1 MKGKNL
7 LIPLVSFI
15 EPANVYEGNLL
26 NPMIQNVQKK
36 LALHIDIVV
45 GDMGYISSDHKRELR
60 KQSQTAVITKVRENM
75 LPPKEY
81 ADHGCPEC
89 PEEIPL
95 SWDGYDPDTE
105 THRYI
110 APTDHA
116 ACKICRLHGSCYQE
130 RSIHPSTDEH
140 RFGIIPLHTQVAQ
153 RLLQQIR
160 PQVERGFE
168 NDKNKLSLNRFFAN
182 SLKIAKIIG
191 YLTDACQ
198 ILLLFAEMKTNTKA
212 KAKRIMK
219 ASYTQ
224 LSFDL

>member
-1 MKGKNL
+1 
-7 LIPLVSFI
+7 
-15 EPANVYEGNLL
+15 
-26 NPMIQNVQKK
+26 MIQNVQKE
-36 LALHIDIVV
+36 LSLHIDIVV

-60 KQSQTAVITKVRENM
+60 KQSQTAVITRVRENM
-75 LPPKEY
+75 FPPKEY
-81 ADHGCPEC
+81 VDHGCPEC
-89 PEEIPL
+89 PEGIPL
-95 SWDGYDPDTE
+95 SWDGYDLDTE
-105 THRYI
+105 RHRYI

-116 ACKICRLHGSCYQE
+116 ACKACRLHGGCYQE
-130 RSIHPSTDEH
+130 HSINPLTDEH
-140 RFGIIPLHTQVAQ
+140 RFGIIPLHTKVAQ
-153 RLLQQIR
+153 RLLQKIR

-212 KAKRIMK
+212 KAMRIMK